1 MSMAPFDTQQTL
13 GEIVSHNSELS
24 RFFEELGIDY
34 CCRKKQTIEQASCR
48 KRLDPKL
55 VLFRLQN
62 YKPVSPVQSS
72 PVDAAS
78 MTLTELADHIEHT
91 HHSLLRRELP
101 RLAAM
106 AEEVSSIHGGQYP
119 RMWQIFETFRAMAG
133 ELWAHMIKEEMC
145 LFPMIRQIEASIQ
158 LPKLHVSSIADP
170 IRRMEFEHDRAD
182 TAFVQLRD
190 LSEGYKSP
198 AWACDMFR
206 GLFAALSELEQDMHV
221 HVQKEN
227 AVLFPRALEL
237 ETSKRH
243 VASVS

>member
-1 MSMAPFDTQQTL
+1 MAPFDTQQTL
-13 GEIVSHNSELS
+13 GEIVSRNTELS
-24 RFFEELGIDY
+24 RVFEELGIDY

-62 YKPVSPVQSS
+62 YKLAAQVPSP

-91 HHSLLRRELP
+91 HHCLLRRELP
-101 RLAAM
+101 RLSAM
-106 AEEVSSIHGGQYP
+106 AEEVSSVHGGQYP
-119 RMWQIFETFRAMAG
+119 HMWQILETFRVMAG
-133 ELWAHMIKEEMC
+133 ELWSHMVKEEMC
-145 LFPMIRQIEASIQ
+145 LFPMIRQIETCDQ
-158 LPKLHVSSIADP
+158 LPRFHVPSIADP
-170 IRRMEFEHDRAD
+170 IRQMEFEHDRAD
-182 TAFVQLRD
+182 AAFVQLRE

-227 AVLFPRALEL
+227 TVLFPRALEL
-237 ETSKRH
+237 ETSKRR

>member
-1 MSMAPFDTQQTL
+1 MAPSDTQQTL

-24 RFFEELGIDY
+24 RVFEELGIDY
-34 CCRKKQTIEQASCR
+34 CCGKTQTIEQASRR
-48 KRLDPKL
+48 KRLDPNL
-55 VLFRLQN
+55 LLFRLQN
-62 YKPVSPVQSS
+62 YKPAAPVQSP

-91 HHSLLRRELP
+91 HHCLLRRELP

-106 AEEVSSIHGGQYP
+106 ANEVASVHGGQYP
-119 RMWQIFETFRAMAG
+119 RMWQILETFRAMAG
-133 ELWAHMIKEEMC
+133 ELWSHMIKEEMC
-145 LFPMIRQIEASIQ
+145 LFPMIRQIETCDQ
-158 LPKLHVSSIADP
+158 LPRFHVSSIVDP

-190 LSEGYKSP
+190 LSEGYKP
-198 AWACDMFR
+198 PEWACECFR
-206 GLFAALSELEQDMHV
+206 ALFAALSELEQDMHV

-227 AVLFPRALEL
+227 TVLFPRALEL
-237 ETSKRH
+237 ETSKRR